1 MGEKLNI
8 KQELIRKTI
17 HLSTSVIPIL
27 YFYGVAWEHIFFV
40 CVFLSTGF
48 LIADLLR
55 INFALAGQY
64 FLLIFSRL
72 LRRNERAKELTGA
85 TYLFISMMVTVY
97 FFPREAAIPAM
108 MFATLADPV
117 AALTGRKFG
126 SKPFRGKT
134 LEGLAGFFI
143 SASAI
148 VVFMTDFSYAGVAI
162 ALLAA
167 IIEFLPLKIND
178 NVLVPVSSAILFT
191 LIQ

>member
-1 MGEKLNI
+1 MGEKLKI
-8 KQELIRKTI
+8 KQELLRKAI
-17 HLSTSVIPIL
+17 HISTSVIPLL
-27 YFYGVAWEHIFFV
+27 YFYGTAGEHIFFV

-48 LIADLLR
+48 LVADLMR
-55 INFALAGQY
+55 INFALAGKY
-64 FLLIFSRL
+64 FLLIFSKL
-72 LRRNERAKELTGA
+72 LRRKEKAKELTGA
-85 TYLFISMMVTVY
+85 TYLFISMTVTVY

-134 LEGLAGFFI
+134 LEGLAGFFLC
-143 SASAI
+143 ASAI
-148 VVFMTDFSYAGVAI
+148 VIFMTGFSYAGIGV

-178 NVLVPVSSAILFT
+178 NVLVPVSSAILFS